1 MNRLATFS
9 LASLAFTLAACT
21 GEPTAPAASAD
32 ATASTDAAPAA
43 DPAHNSRNSLDWA
56 GTYRGVLPCADCE
69 GIETVI
75 TLTEDGSF
83 REHTRYLG
91 KNEGQ
96 TEASRE
102 GSFDWSDD
110 GGRVTL
116 AGDPPH
122 PYRVGENRLTRLAL
136 DGSATTG
143 ALAESYVLT
152 KVEPQ
157 ITGWRWT
164 LVELRGQP
172 VTGLTRSPYIVLNAA
187 ENRAT
192 GFGGCNSFSG
202 AFVLEQATL
211 RLRFERMISTLRACT
226 SGMETEQALH
236 QVLEM
241 VDNYSLAGD
250 QMSLNRAR
258 MAPLARFVAS
268 YPE

>member
-1 MNRLATFS
+1 MNRLAILVFAS
-9 LASLAFTLAACT
+9 LASALAACT
-21 GEPTAPAASAD
+21 GEPATSTSSSAAA
-32 ATASTDAAPAA
+32 ASTDSAPPAA
-43 DPAHNSRNSLDWA
+43 PAHNSRNSLDWA

-75 TLTEDGSF
+75 TLTGEGSF

-91 KNEGQ
+91 KNEGE
-96 TEASRE
+96 TETSRE
-102 GSFDWSDD
+102 GSFNWSND

-136 DGSATTG
+136 DGSAITG
-143 ALAESYVLT
+143 ALAANYALT

-172 VTGLTRSPYIVLNAA
+172 VTGLARAPFLVLNAA
-187 ENRAT
+187 GNRAT

-202 AFVLEQATL
+202 AFVLEQAAL

-258 MAPLARFVAS
+258 MAPLARFVATYS
-268 YPE
+268 E

>member
-1 MNRLATFS
+1 MNRLATIAFAS
-9 LASLAFTLAACT
+9 LASALAACT
-21 GEPTAPAASAD
+21 GEPAAPASAAST
-32 ATASTDAAPAA
+32 TASTDSAPAA
-43 DPAHNSRNSLDWA
+43 DPTHNSRNSLDWA
-56 GTYRGVLPCADCE
+56 GTYRGELPCADCE
-69 GIETVI
+69 GMETVI
-75 TLTEDGSF
+75 TLTENGSF

-91 KNEGQ
+91 RTEGQ
-96 TEASRE
+96 TETARE
-102 GSFDWSDD
+102 GSFDWSED
-110 GGRVTL
+110 GERVTL

-136 DGSATTG
+136 DGSAITG
-143 ALAESYVLT
+143 ALAEDHALT

-172 VTGLTRSPYIVLNAA
+172 VTGLTRAPFLVLNAA
-187 ENRAT
+187 DNRAT

-250 QMSLNRAR
+250 EMSLNRAR